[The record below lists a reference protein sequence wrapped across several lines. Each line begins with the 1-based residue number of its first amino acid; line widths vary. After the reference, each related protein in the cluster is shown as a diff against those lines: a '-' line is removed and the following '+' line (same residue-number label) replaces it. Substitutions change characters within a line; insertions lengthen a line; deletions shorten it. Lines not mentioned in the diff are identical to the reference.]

1 MTTGSYIELI
11 VLSKL
16 TGDNLTD
23 DISLILNEYF
33 FLTDFT
39 QTKEHYIENDMM
51 FLKIYLYDEIY
62 SINRTN
68 GCLDI
73 GECIKQYV
81 LYRYDLKVKRVLF
94 EA

>member
-1 MTTGSYIELI
+1 
-11 VLSKL
+11 
-16 TGDNLTD
+16 
-23 DISLILNEYF
+23 
-33 FLTDFT
+33 
-39 QTKEHYIENDMM
+39 MM